1 MSIDLSVPPRLQKQ
15 LVGHTQS
22 FQQLL
27 EQHAAGRLHPA
38 WLLAG
43 QKGIGKATLAY
54 QFVRYLLTAGQENAA
69 FYNGL
74 IDQKA
79 HPNLFILE
87 RSADDDG
94 KLETDIKIDK
104 VRALADFARQS
115 PAVPGWRVVIID
127 AIDELNRNAANSILK
142 ILEEPP
148 QQLVFLMV
156 CHSLGTILP
165 TIRSRCC
172 VLPLQ
177 PLTEIDFK
185 DLGIVQ
191 ESALLAELSG
201 GSIGGY
207 VALKSINVAG
217 LLGQVIEIA
226 QDVCQGRMQSLVTF
240 CSGLDK
246 KDARTEC
253 IPGLLTWLARHLV
266 LYSAGITTSNE
277 LSDKI
282 NLLCQSAPTEH
293 WLKAQKA
300 ISGFLEMSRGAYAD
314 PIHVIQAL
322 FLLLKS
328 PHSYRS

>member
-1 MSIDLSVPPRLQKQ
+1 MSIDLSVHPRLQKK
-15 LVGHTQS
+15 LVGHAQS
-22 FQQLL
+22 LQRLQD
-27 EQHAAGRLHPA
+27 QYVSGRLHPA
-38 WLLAG
+38 WLLTG
-43 QKGIGKATLAY
+43 QLGIGKATLAY
-54 QFVRYLLTAGQENAA
+54 QFARYLLAADSENTA
-69 FYNGL
+69 FYHGL

-87 RSADDDG
+87 RSADADG
-94 KLETDIKIDK
+94 KLEADIKIDK
-104 VRALADFARQS
+104 VRALSDFARQS
-115 PAVPGWRVVIID
+115 SAVPGWRVVIID

-156 CHSLGTILP
+156 CHSLGAILP

-177 PLTEIDFK
+177 SLTES
-185 DLGIVQ
+185 DLKELGMGQ
-191 ESALLAELSG
+191 ESTLLTEVSG

-207 VALKSINVAG
+207 MALKSIDVID
-217 LLGQVIEIA
+217 LLRQIIGVA
-226 QDVCQGRMQSLVTF
+226 QDVRQGRMQSLVAF

-246 KDARTEC
+246 KDSRTDR
-253 IPGLLTWLARHLV
+253 IPELVTWLVRQLV
-266 LYSAGITTSNE
+266 LGSVGIPTNTE

-282 NLLCQSAPTEH
+282 NQLCQSASVEH
-293 WLKAQKA
+293 WLKVQK
-300 ISGFLEMSRGAYAD
+300 SVSDFLEMSRGAHAD
-314 PIHVIQAL
+314 PIHLIQAL

>member
-1 MSIDLSVPPRLQKQ
+1 MSIDLSVPARLQKQ

-27 EQHAAGRLHPA
+27 DQHAAGRLHPA
-38 WLLAG
+38 WLLTG

-54 QFVRYLLTAGQENAA
+54 QFARYLLTADQDNTA
-69 FYNGL
+69 FYNSL

-87 RSADDDG
+87 RSTDDEG
-94 KLETDIKIDK
+94 KLEADIKIDK
-104 VRALADFARQS
+104 VRLLADFARQS

-142 ILEEPP
+142 LLEEPP
-148 QQLVFLMV
+148 QQLIFLMV

-177 PLTEIDFK
+177 PLAEIDFK
-185 DLGIVQ
+185 NLGVVQ

-207 VALKSINVAG
+207 MTLKSINVAN
-217 LLGQVIEIA
+217 LLAQLIEIA
-226 QDVCQGRMQSLVTF
+226 QDVCQGRMQALVNF
-240 CSGLDK
+240 CGGLDK
-246 KDARTEC
+246 KDPRTAC
-253 IPGLLTWLARHLV
+253 IPDLLTWLARQLV
-266 LYSAGITTSNE
+266 LYSAGIASSTE

-293 WLKAQKA
+293 WLKVQKA
-300 ISGFLEMSRGAYAD
+300 LAEFLEMSRGAHAD

-328 PHSYRS
+328 PHSYRP